1 MGYFNSIDLINF
13 RNFKDYS
20 ISFSKNCNVFY
31 GKNGSGKTNI
41 LEGISLLTK
50 GRGLRKDKLANIIKK
65 NCDKFIIKSDFKSE
79 EVIIETLSC
88 FKRAGAD
95 AIITYFALEA
105 AVLLN
110 NK

>member
-41 LEGISLLTK
+41 LEGLSLLTK
-50 GRGLRKDKLANIIKK
+50 GRGLRKDKYANIIKK
-65 NCDKFIIKSDFKSE
+65 KNGFYLLLRRFSKLSSFFK
-79 EVIIETLSC
+79 L
-88 FKRAGAD
+88 
-95 AIITYFALEA
+95 
-105 AVLLN
+105 
-110 NK
+110 

>member
-41 LEGISLLTK
+41 LEGISLLSK
-50 GRGLRKDKLANIIKK
+50 GRGLRKDKYVNIIRK
-65 NCDKFIIKSDFKSE
+65 NCGKFIIKSDFKSE
-79 EVIIETLSC
+79 EIVYNLIAETENINNRIKKKLLLSLKL
-88 FKRAGAD
+88 F
-95 AIITYFALEA
+95 
-105 AVLLN
+105 
-110 NK
+110 